1 MSRTTIMK
9 GNNDTFSEPLD
20 SLTIAEIAIALAP
33 ETPPP
38 GLRAMV
44 LERVRT
50 GSVVRRAA
58 EGVWQRVAPGIEVKT
73 LFYDV
78 TARAVSFL
86 LRAQP
91 NASLPAHR
99 HTGNEECVV
108 LEGECTLGDVTL
120 RAGDYLFA
128 ESGTEH
134 PAATTRAGA
143 LIYLRVAAAD
153 YPYARL

>member
-1 MSRTTIMK
+1 MK
-9 GNNDTFSEPLD
+9 GNNDTFLDPLD
-20 SLTIAEIAIALAP
+20 PVTITEIATALTP

-38 GLRAMV
+38 ELRAKV

-50 GSVVRRAA
+50 ESVVRRAA
-58 EGVWQRVAPGIEVKT
+58 EGVWQCVAPGIEVKT

-78 TARAVSFL
+78 TAHAVSFL

-134 PAATTRAGA
+134 PAATTRVGV
-143 LIYLRVAAAD
+143 LVYLRGSVAD
-153 YPYARL
+153 YPFARL